1 VNRFLNFKTVV
12 GILVLGFLAL
22 GGYLGYLSALVDL
35 DEERFLQQ
43 VEEATDKVRLGK
55 QLARAKSIL
64 DARSRAYIRR
74 SQEFIRKKQ
83 LELQQPEIP
92 TGIEEQKEAVSEIHQ
107 VLSEINSSEL
117 APEEQRILKGLQE
130 EQDDLTF
137 FQDEVDVIEQI
148 LAREEDQEELNL
160 LLAGDRRR
168 RFISNALRE
177 LFLLLDKRREL
188 AQNRQLAQDGY
199 EYWEQ
204 NPQPAPKGILV
215 SVNNKDGV
223 RRGLNPLHTTQI
235 STALSIMPQGF
246 DQRLN
251 SLYIVYGDPKM
262 RRGMSGV
269 GIVFMKGEE
278 LDFFRVLIHEFG
290 HIYDLH
296 REVSSGEKSQFY
308 DGSYRLFQNDPSVTY
323 YEYSWDGNAIRSAD
337 SGAFASTYGM
347 SDPFEDFAE
356 AFALY
361 ILQGETFENWKRSDS
376 ILAQKYEYLNRI
388 FNGRTFRSSKQ
399 YLTQPY
405 DVTMLYV
412 NYDYLLDAGS

>member
-1 VNRFLNFKTVV
+1 M
-12 GILVLGFLAL
+12 LGFLAM
-22 GGYLGYLSALVDL
+22 GGYLGYLSALVDV

-43 VEEATDKVRLGK
+43 VEEATDKARLEK

-64 DARSRAYIRR
+64 NARSRAYIRR
-74 SQEFIRKKQ
+74 SQEFIRQRQ
-83 LELQQPEIP
+83 LELQQQEVP
-92 TGIEEQKEAVSEIHQ
+92 TGLEEQEEAVTEISQ
-107 VLSEINSSEL
+107 ALSTLNPAEL
-117 APEEQRILKGLQE
+117 PPDEQRILRSLQE
-130 EQDDLTF
+130 EQGDLTF

-148 LAREEDQEELNL
+148 LEREGDQEELNL

-168 RFISNALRE
+168 RFISDALRE

-188 AQNRQLAQDGY
+188 AQNRQVAQDGY

-246 DQRLN
+246 DQRLK

-278 LDFFRVLIHEFG
+278 LDFFRVLVHEFG

-308 DGSYRLFQNDPSVTY
+308 DGPYRLFQDDPSVTY
-323 YEYSWDGNAIRSAD
+323 YEYSWDGNVVRTAES
-337 SGAFASTYGM
+337 SAFASTYGM
-347 SDPFEDFAE
+347 TDPFEDFAE

-361 ILQGETFENWKRSDS
+361 ILQGETFEDWRRSDTV
-376 ILAQKYEYLNRI
+376 LAQKYDYLNRI
-388 FNGRTFRSSKQ
+388 FHGRTFRSSKQ

-412 NYDYLLDAGS
+412 NYDYLLEVDG